1 MRSLRAL
8 PIGLLGLAVLAT
20 VPSLAADSAW
30 DGVWR
35 AQNPEPRLLSADGRA
50 LPFTPSGQ
58 TRYDSNRAALRNGSL
73 VDQAVHVCLSQ
84 GLPRAMNS
92 PYPLQ
97 IVVTPGQV
105 TFLYEENRAYRI
117 VRVTNQHA
125 DPKQWDPAF
134 MGEGIA
140 RWMGDGLVIDSTNFK
155 ADAMYLDATGVPVS
169 EALHV
174 TEHLRLLDG
183 GKRLEDL
190 LTVDDPEIFTKPW
203 TARRVYVRR
212 DDIEL
217 KTDWVCG
224 EPHDQPLV
232 RAAHGAASPTPP
244 TPAHMALNGFWAN
257 DVRPSSAL
265 SIAKAAAG
273 VLQPDAG
280 QSDMRA
286 KQQPWAAA
294 EYQKAAAAMAA
305 GQYIATP
312 EMQCYPSQPPGT
324 GRLAPNNYGLDY
336 LITARYVVVL
346 AEQNAVMRVVHMDRG
361 HPPDL
366 SPGWQGDS
374 VGHWE
379 GDTLVIDTVGFNDR
393 NYLDR
398 GVPFTSKMHVIER
411 LQVVGGKMTDQATLD
426 DPGAF
431 TGPFGITKRYRRGQP
446 FQEYICQENNHE
458 GGVPTSTGQPTPL
471 NLPTAP

>member
-1 MRSLRAL
+1 MRAL
-8 PIGLLGLAVLAT
+8 QVLLVGLAALGSGAC
-20 VPSLAADSAW
+20 LAADESW
-30 DGVWR
+30 DGVWQ
-35 AQNPEPRLLSADGRA
+35 AQNPLPQLLPADGEP
-50 LPFTPSGQ
+50 LPFTAMGQ
-58 TRYDSNRAALRNGSL
+58 ARYAKNQAALKDGSL
-73 VDQAVHVCLSQ
+73 VDEAVHTCLSQ
-84 GLPRAMNS
+84 GMPRAMNS
-92 PYPLQ
+92 AYPLQ
-97 IVVTPGQV
+97 IVVSPGQV
-105 TFLYEENRAYRI
+105 TFLYEENRSYRI
-117 VRVTNQHA
+117 VRVSEQHA
-125 DPKQWDPAF
+125 DPKEWDPAF

-140 RWMGDGLVIDSTNFK
+140 HWGKDGLVIDSTNFK
-155 ADAMYLDATGVPVS
+155 ADEMYLDATGVPVS
-169 EALHV
+169 DKLHLS
-174 TEHLRLLDG
+174 EHLRLLEG
-183 GKRLEDL
+183 GRRLEDTI
-190 LTVDDPEIFTKPW
+190 TVEDPQTFNRPW
-203 TARRVYVRR
+203 TARRIYVRR

-224 EPHDQPLV
+224 EPHERPMTRTARGV
-232 RAAHGAASPTPP
+232 PPPAP

-257 DVRPSSAL
+257 DVKPSSAL

-273 VLQPDAG
+273 ALQPDPG

-294 EYQKAAAAMAA
+294 EYRKAAAAMAA
-305 GQYIATP
+305 GQYVPTP

-336 LITARYVVVL
+336 LITARYVIVL

-361 HPPDL
+361 HPPQL

-398 GVPFTSKMHVIER
+398 GVPFTSKMHVVER
-411 LQVVGGKMTDQATLD
+411 LRLVDDKMVNDATLD

-431 TGPFGITKRYRRGQP
+431 SAPFGITKRYRRGQP
-446 FQEYICQENNHE
+446 FQEYVCQENNHE

-471 NLPTAP
+471 NLPGAP